1 MIGKKIAHLRTQHKL
16 SQKELA
22 RRTGVSVAT
31 VKNWEGDSSD
41 PCLENIKSL
50 SNIFNVTTDS
60 LLGQNENLRLYH
72 EELEEEDIV
81 LLNQISSNTWS
92 TRSTATC
99 ARGPRRIRAAA
110 VPLRC
115 GRLPALFLLCLLPG
129 GRNLGLVGPLT
140 LAAPAIAFLRT
151 TPATIFSMLFILHTS
166 RFFCVSHTSF
176 LHGFSAFSISADFRS
191 NSAQAVPRDCQN
203 SFSC

>member
-110 VPLRC
+110 VPLLCR
-115 GRLPALFLLCLLPG
+115 RLPALFYFAFFRVAG
-129 GRNLGLVGPLT
+129 T
-140 LAAPAIAFLRT
+140 LD
-151 TPATIFSMLFILHTS
+151 S
-166 RFFCVSHTSF
+166 
-176 LHGFSAFSISADFRS
+176 
-191 NSAQAVPRDCQN
+191 
-203 SFSC
+203 

>member
-60 LLGQNENLRLYH
+60 RLGQNENLRLYH

-81 LLNQISSNTWS
+81 LLNQIIQYMVNQKH
-92 TRSTATC
+92 
-99 ARGPRRIRAAA
+99 RGVCKRP
-110 VPLRC
+110 
-115 GRLPALFLLCLLPG
+115 
-129 GRNLGLVGPLT
+129 
-140 LAAPAIAFLRT
+140 
-151 TPATIFSMLFILHTS
+151 
-166 RFFCVSHTSF
+166 
-176 LHGFSAFSISADFRS
+176 
-191 NSAQAVPRDCQN
+191 
-203 SFSC
+203 

>member
-1 MIGKKIAHLRTQHKL
+1 MIGKKIAQLRTQHKL

-92 TRSTATC
+92 TRSTAAC

-110 VPLRC
+110 VPLLCR
-115 GRLPALFLLCLLPG
+115 RLPLFFYFAFFRVAG
-129 GRNLGLVGPLT
+129 T
-140 LAAPAIAFLRT
+140 LD
-151 TPATIFSMLFILHTS
+151 S
-166 RFFCVSHTSF
+166 
-176 LHGFSAFSISADFRS
+176 
-191 NSAQAVPRDCQN
+191 
-203 SFSC
+203 